1 MVDGK
6 YLTLSGPALPC
17 HLASLPQVQSRML
30 RSLRPHSLRFLN
42 DPTMKAN
49 STAGPQWLKRWIE
62 IVELQLKARGV
73 IRPGGSAVIQQEGT
87 ILNMVVSLVA
97 GLCYDRLRPTT
108 HHTATAMIAITIMA
122 INTLPMST
130 LCTVGRRAKPAKQT
144 YSNGEDLRTCTTH
157 PRERGQRRHQALVI
171 YRPYRHNVQCCMR
184 WR

>member
-1 MVDGK
+1 MG
-6 YLTLSGPALPC
+6 LTLLCLIVP
-17 HLASLPQVQSRML
+17 LPQVQLWML
-30 RSLRPHSLRFLN
+30 SPLHPHPPSFLN

-97 GLCYDRLRPTT
+97 RLCYDRLRPTT

-122 INTLPMST
+122 INTLPMSS

-144 YSNGEDLRTCTTH
+144 YSNGEDLRASAPC
-157 PRERGQRRHQALVI
+157 RRMWPMENLPDWFWQGVVTNLFVDKTK
-171 YRPYRHNVQCCMR
+171 
-184 WR
+184 